1 MTRCKVESAEANSTD
16 DSPTS
21 LFVPSLRGYLLGEST
36 PHVHEDNQV
45 QDLPTR
51 IDDACRAVKSRFS
64 TVPRAG
70 IILGTGLGGM
80 AAQIERPVVIPYA
93 EIPHFPESTVES
105 HAGQLVCGT
114 LRGVNVVAMEGRF
127 HFYEGYSMQEVTF
140 PVRVMKALGADTLV
154 ITNAAGGMNPHFE
167 LADLVV
173 IEDHINMMGDNP
185 LRGRNDDKLGPRFP
199 DMAAPYDKRLI
210 ALARQS
216 ALELAIPCHPGVFV
230 AVAGPNLET
239 RAEYRM
245 LRALGADLV
254 GMSTVPE
261 VIVAVH
267 AGLRVLG
274 FSIVT
279 DVCLPDALEPVDI
292 KRILAVAA
300 RGGERLAQL
309 IARVLERLDHA

>member
-1 MTRCKVESAEANSTD
+1 M
-16 DSPTS
+16 
-21 LFVPSLRGYLLGEST
+21 
-36 PHVHEDNQV
+36 
-45 QDLPTR
+45 QDLQGR
-51 IDDACRAVKSRFS
+51 IHDAREAIKARFE
-64 TVPRAG
+64 TTPRVG
-70 IILGTGLGGM
+70 IILGTGLGGL
-80 AAQIERPVVIPYA
+80 ASQIDQSAVIPYA
-93 EIPHFPESTVES
+93 DIPHFPVSTVES

-114 LRGVNVVAMEGRF
+114 LRGVPVVAMEGRF
-127 HFYEGYSMQEVTF
+127 HYYEGYSMQEVTF
-140 PVRVMKALGADTLV
+140 PVRVMKALGVDTLL

-173 IEDHINMMGDNP
+173 IEDHINLMGDNP
-185 LRGRNDDKLGPRFP
+185 LRGRNDATLGPRFP
-199 DMAAPYDKRLI
+199 DMAQPYDKRLLS
-210 ALARQS
+210 LARQT
-216 ALELAIPCHPGVFV
+216 ALELGIPCHPGVFV

-245 LRALGADLV
+245 LRGMGADLV

-292 KRILAVAA
+292 QKILQVAA
-300 RGGERLAQL
+300 RGGERLAKL
-309 IARVLERLDHA
+309 IPPIIERLGHA